1 VIQQGG
7 DMFTPGR
14 PLDGED
20 AQRPALDFGHG
31 RQSRLL
37 PRGRD
42 IRIGGQPESSAR
54 IADNLAVEA
63 DADGA

>member
-20 AQRPALDFGHG
+20 AQRPALDLGTAARAVRFRAAGTSASEDSQKV
-31 RQSRLL
+31 RPASQATSR
-37 PRGRD
+37 
-42 IRIGGQPESSAR
+42 
-54 IADNLAVEA
+54 
-63 DADGA
+63 